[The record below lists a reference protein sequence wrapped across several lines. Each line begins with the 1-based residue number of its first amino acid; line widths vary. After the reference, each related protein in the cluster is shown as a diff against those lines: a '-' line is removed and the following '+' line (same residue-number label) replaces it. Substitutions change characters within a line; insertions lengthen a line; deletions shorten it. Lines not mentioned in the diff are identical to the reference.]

1 MPIPSRSR
9 RLAGPAA
16 AALALMLTGA
26 GCAAPAGG
34 AGPAALH
41 LSAATPP
48 ARGDIDGFT
57 WALYAEP
64 PVLDY
69 LYAFDYP
76 QNTVLSNVCESLM
89 RWTPQL
95 TLEPG
100 LAEKATQTDP
110 TTWVYDLRPG
120 VRFHSGATLTADDA
134 VASLNRHLDPEL
146 GSYWVEDFR
155 NVAAVEKTGP
165 LQITVRLTTPDA
177 LFPQAMANSAGT
189 VARAVTME
197 EQGKA
202 FGTADGGLDCT
213 GPFRLGEWEQ
223 GASLRLDRFDGYWG
237 KRAKAGH
244 VTFAF
249 LPDSAARTNALLTG
263 EVDGSFAVPPESMSR
278 LRAADTGRLYS
289 GESLTTVNLAVADL
303 GGTLAD
309 VRVRR
314 ALMLALDREGFAKGA
329 MRGAATPTSSLVV
342 KETWRGVPPE
352 QVSDRLAALPPVQR
366 DLDQARR
373 LIDEAGARG
382 RKVTVASSPLGPD
395 VALLATA
402 VQDAGRRIGLD
413 VEVRT
418 VAPDGFTALFSDP
431 EARKG
436 FDLFPYTYYLSV
448 TDPLS
453 MYANFRTGQFE
464 NYAGYSSPA
473 YDALADEA
481 SAEYDPA
488 KRGVL
493 TAGLARLAAD
503 EALCL
508 PVAEYPGSVYLG
520 RRITGAPTTISYMY
534 APWAAEV
541 GAP

>member
-1 MPIPSRSR
+1 MPIPSRH
-9 RLAGPAA
+9 RLAGSAA
-16 AALALMLTGA
+16 AVLALILTGA
-26 GCAAPAGG
+26 GCAAPAGDADTTG
-34 AGPAALH
+34 IH
-41 LSAATPP
+41 LSTATPA

-76 QNTVLSNVCESLM
+76 QNTVLANVCESLM

-95 TLEPG
+95 TVEPG
-100 LAEKATQTDP
+100 LAEKASNPDP
-110 TTWVYDLRPG
+110 TTWVYDLRPN

-146 GSYWVEDFR
+146 GSYWVEDFK
-155 NVAAVEKTGP
+155 NVASVEKTGP
-165 LQITVRLTTPDA
+165 LQVTVHLKTPDA

-189 VARAVTME
+189 VANAATMRA
-197 EQGKA
+197 QGRR

-213 GPFRLGEWEQ
+213 GPFTLGKWEQ
-223 GASLRLDRFDGYWG
+223 GASLRLDRFDGYRG

-244 VTFAF
+244 VDFVF

-263 EVDGSFAVPPESMSR
+263 EVDGSFAVPPESLSR
-278 LRAADTGRLYS
+278 FRAADNGTVHQGQ
-289 GESLTTVNLAVADL
+289 SLTTVNLAVSDL
-303 GGTLAD
+303 GGTLSD

-329 MRGAATPTSSLVV
+329 MRGAATPTNSLVV
-342 KETWRGVPPE
+342 KDIWHGMPE
-352 QVSDRLAALPPVQR
+352 EPVARELAALPPVKR
-366 DLDQARR
+366 DLTEAKR
-373 LIDEAGARG
+373 LVDEAGARG
-382 RKVTVASSPLGPD
+382 KKVTVASSPLGPD

-413 VEVRT
+413 MEIRT
-418 VAPDGFTALFSDP
+418 VAPDAFTALFSDP

-436 FDLFPYTYYLSV
+436 LDLFPFTYYLSLS
-448 TDPLS
+448 DPLA
-453 MYANFRTGQFE
+453 MYSNFRTGQFE
-464 NYAGYSSPA
+464 NYAGYSSPE
-473 YDALADEA
+473 YDALVDRAT
-481 SAEYDPA
+481 AEYDPA
-488 KRGVL
+488 RRGVL
-493 TAGLARLAAD
+493 TARLARMAAD
-503 EALCL
+503 AALCL
-508 PVAEYPGSVYLG
+508 PAAEYPGPMFLNK
-520 RRITGAPTTISYMY
+520 RITGAPTGISYMY

>member
-1 MPIPSRSR
+1 MPIPSRR

-16 AALALMLTGA
+16 AALALVLSAT

-34 AGPAALH
+34 AGAAAIH
-41 LSAATPP
+41 LSASTPP

-76 QNTVLSNVCESLM
+76 QNTVLANVCESLM

-100 LAEKATQTDP
+100 LAERATHPDP

-134 VASLNRHLDPEL
+134 VASLRRHLDPAL
-146 GSYWVEDFR
+146 GSFWAEDFK
-155 NVAAVEKTGP
+155 NVASVDKTGP
-165 LQITVRLTTPDA
+165 LQVTVHLTTPDA

-189 VARAVTME
+189 VANAASMAAA
-197 EQGKA
+197 GKD

-213 GPFRLGEWEQ
+213 GPFRLGEWQQ
-223 GASLRLDRFDGYWG
+223 GQSLRLDRFDGYWG

-244 VTFAF
+244 ATFVF

-263 EVDGSFAVPPESMSR
+263 EADGSFAVPPESLSR
-278 LRAADTGRLYS
+278 LRAADTGRLYR
-289 GESLTTVNLAVADL
+289 GENLTTVNLAVSDL

-329 MRGAATPTSSLVV
+329 MRGAATPTGSLVAAD
-342 KETWRGVPPE
+342 TWRGAPPGPVAE
-352 QVSDRLAALPPVQR
+352 QLAALPPVQR
-366 DLDQARR
+366 DLDAAKR
-373 LIDEAGARG
+373 LIEEAGARG
-382 RKVTVASSPLGPD
+382 KKVTVASSPLGPD

-413 VEVRT
+413 VEIRT
-418 VAPDGFTALFSDP
+418 VAPDAFTALFSDP

-436 FDLFPYTYYLSV
+436 LDLFPYTYYLSV
-448 TDPLS
+448 GDPLS

-464 NYAGYSSPA
+464 NYGGYSNPQ
-473 YDALADEA
+473 YDALVDEA
-481 SAEYDPA
+481 TTEDDPA
-488 KRGVL
+488 KRAVL
-493 TAGLARLAAD
+493 TARLARMAAD
-503 EALCL
+503 EAMCI
-508 PVAEYPGSVYLG
+508 PVAEYPGAVFMG

-534 APWAAEV
+534 GPWAAEV
-541 GAP
+541 GAS

>member
-1 MPIPSRSR
+1 MPIPSRR
-9 RLAGPAA
+9 RPAGTAA
-16 AALALMLTGA
+16 AVLALILTGA
-26 GCAAPAGG
+26 GCAAPAGDAG
-34 AGPAALH
+34 ATAIH
-41 LSAATPP
+41 LSTTTPA

-76 QNTVLSNVCESLM
+76 QNTVLANVCESLM

-95 TLEPG
+95 TVEPG
-100 LAEKATQTDP
+100 LAEKASNPDP
-110 TTWVYDLRPG
+110 TTWVYDLRPN

-146 GSYWVEDFR
+146 GSYWVEDFK
-155 NVAAVEKTGP
+155 NVDSIEKTGP
-165 LQITVRLTTPDA
+165 LQVTVHLKTPDA

-189 VARAVTME
+189 VANAATMR
-197 EQGKA
+197 EQGRR

-213 GPFRLGEWEQ
+213 GPFTLGKWEQ
-223 GASLRLDRFDGYWG
+223 GASLRLDRFDGYRG
-237 KRAKAGH
+237 ERARAGH
-244 VTFAF
+244 VDFVF

-263 EVDGSFAVPPESMSR
+263 EVDGSFAVPPESLSR
-278 LRAADTGRLYS
+278 LRAADNGTVHQGQ
-289 GESLTTVNLAVADL
+289 SLTTVNLAVSDL
-303 GGTLAD
+303 GGTLSD

-329 MRGAATPTSSLVV
+329 MRGAATPTGSLVV
-342 KETWRGVPPE
+342 KDVWRGIPE
-352 QVSDRLAALPPVQR
+352 GPVARELAGLPPVKR
-366 DLDQARR
+366 DLTEAKR
-373 LIDEAGARG
+373 LVDEAGARG

-413 VEVRT
+413 MEIRT
-418 VAPDGFTALFSDP
+418 VAPDAFTALFSDP

-436 FDLFPYTYYLSV
+436 LDLFPYTYYLSLG
-448 TDPLS
+448 DPLA
-453 MYANFRTGQFE
+453 MYGNFRTGQFE
-464 NYAGYSSPA
+464 NYAGYSSPE
-473 YDALADEA
+473 YDALVDRAT
-481 SAEYDPA
+481 AEYDPA
-488 KRGVL
+488 TRGVL
-493 TAGLARLAAD
+493 TARLARMASDA
-503 EALCL
+503 ALCL
-508 PVAEYPGSVYLG
+508 PVAEYPGPLFLNK
-520 RRITGAPTTISYMY
+520 RITGAPTGISYMY